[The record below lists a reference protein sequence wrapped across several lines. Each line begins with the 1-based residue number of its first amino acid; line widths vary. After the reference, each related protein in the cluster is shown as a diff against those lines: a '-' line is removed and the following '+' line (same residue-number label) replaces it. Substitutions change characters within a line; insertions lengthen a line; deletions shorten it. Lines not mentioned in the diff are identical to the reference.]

1 MEMQSI
7 TAYVK
12 DYTAGVSIDGLEDE
26 DFVLLSKHVVKFA
39 WSYVRT
45 KAERDNG
52 CRMLN
57 TLASHKVEPP
67 WASTVCSDTHRV
79 WCKNQFYISRLSRF
93 IT

>member
-39 WSYVRT
+39 
-45 KAERDNG
+45 
-52 CRMLN
+52 
-57 TLASHKVEPP
+57 
-67 WASTVCSDTHRV
+67 
-79 WCKNQFYISRLSRF
+79 
-93 IT
+93 